1 MDELVWRDRVHTDGR
16 SFAAI
21 ISEWGQQSKYFRWL
35 NEHDHRNRMRW
46 ICSVVTRRAVGVE
59 WGSIHR
65 ISGLS
70 EVLCSVSTRPVA
82 SSCTLGGTRFIMRQ
96 WHDILTLAES
106 SLALLYRDETETE
119 VQVELR
125 HFDVQ
130 VAQRTWNLGEHYTNA
145 LPYRIRPRRIAENF
159 AAETWCIRELFVA
172 PSNTNEQHKWNKWYK
187 VAVVAPISNPI

>member
-65 ISGLS
+65 IPPKQIAQFFKKIMLICR
-70 EVLCSVSTRPVA
+70 EFNFFELLDFFFNYIKLLDDEHNFMYFPRNNHPKCINCLAWIFKNIHQLVSHPNLKVIGWIVMNIVTCR
-82 SSCTLGGTRFIMRQ
+82 STL
-96 WHDILTLAES
+96 
-106 SLALLYRDETETE
+106 
-119 VQVELR
+119 
-125 HFDVQ
+125 
-130 VAQRTWNLGEHYTNA
+130 
-145 LPYRIRPRRIAENF
+145 IA
-159 AAETWCIRELFVA
+159 
-172 PSNTNEQHKWNKWYK
+172 
-187 VAVVAPISNPI
+187 